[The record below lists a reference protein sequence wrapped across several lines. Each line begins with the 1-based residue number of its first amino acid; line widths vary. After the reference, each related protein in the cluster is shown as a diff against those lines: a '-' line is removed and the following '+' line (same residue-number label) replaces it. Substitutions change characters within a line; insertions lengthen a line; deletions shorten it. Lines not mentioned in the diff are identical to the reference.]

1 MAPDDPTADDSADSA
16 DRTTATGA
24 APATDATTTATR
36 RTLLRR
42 TGAISGALALAGCLG
57 FGGGGD
63 DNGEEDGKESDG
75 ETTDAGGDYGGRQPT
90 VTVEDPPNAVFLP
103 THREAMRVEEPVTA
117 GEFRFVPMLSY
128 PHPFWTIAGSD
139 DAAVERETPE
149 VGRGVHMMI
158 TVQDRETGLV
168 VPVDDG
174 IQFRVRSD
182 GERVGSPVSPW
193 AMLSQEM
200 GFHFGDNVGLPG
212 DGTYEVEVTIPPLS
226 VRRTGALAGRGE
238 ERVTGTFEFEY
249 DDEFRHQVIDGIDYL
264 ERNRR
269 GERGALEPM
278 GAGADGGDGS
288 GESDGDGNAG
298 HASEMDHAHV
308 PYATVP
314 AVDAY
319 AGTRLVG
326 GASAGGAPSAGADG
340 EATAADELP
349 RSDDAPIVAVLF
361 EADADESDLARLAGD
376 ENRAQN
382 PAQYLL
388 VSPRTPYNRVPLPD
402 AALTAST
409 ERDGEL
415 VAEYELEQTLDS
427 EYGHHYGV
435 VVSGTGSD
443 TSDSESSSAIR
454 SGDSVIVSVD
464 SPPQVARHQGY
475 ETAFLEMEAVTF
487 EVPDG
492 AEGGDTEN

>member
-1 MAPDDPTADDSADSA
+1 MAPDDPTADDSAGSS
-16 DRTTATGA
+16 DRRTAIGPVL
-24 APATDATTTATR
+24 APATDTTTTATR
-36 RTLLRR
+36 RTLLSR
-42 TGAISGALALAGCLG
+42 TGAISGALATGLAGCLG
-57 FGGGGD
+57 LGGGGD
-63 DNGEEDGKESDG
+63 DEEQD
-75 ETTDAGGDYGGRQPT
+75 GDYGGRQPT

-103 THREAMRVEEPVTA
+103 THREAMRVGEPVTA

-139 DAAVERETPE
+139 DAAVERETPD

-168 VPVDDG
+168 VPVDEG
-174 IQFRVRSD
+174 IQFRIRSD

-226 VRRTGALAGRGE
+226 VRRTGVLAGRGE
-238 ERVTGTFEFEY
+238 ERATGTFEFEY
-249 DDEFRHQVIDGIDYL
+249 DDEFRDQVIDGIDYL
-264 ERNRR
+264 ERDRW

-278 GAGADGGDGS
+278 GAGADGSDGS
-288 GESDGDGNAG
+288 DSGGSDADGNAG
-298 HASEMDHAHV
+298 HGEMDHAHV

-326 GASAGGAPSAGADG
+326 DASSGGASSAGADG
-340 EATAADELP
+340 EETAAAELP

-361 EADADESDLARLAGD
+361 ETDADADESDLARLAGD
-376 ENRAQN
+376 ENRTQN
-382 PAQYLL
+382 PEQYLL

-402 AALTAST
+402 AALTASI

-415 VAEYELEQTLDS
+415 VAEHELEQTLDS

-492 AEGGDTEN
+492 AEGGDTGN